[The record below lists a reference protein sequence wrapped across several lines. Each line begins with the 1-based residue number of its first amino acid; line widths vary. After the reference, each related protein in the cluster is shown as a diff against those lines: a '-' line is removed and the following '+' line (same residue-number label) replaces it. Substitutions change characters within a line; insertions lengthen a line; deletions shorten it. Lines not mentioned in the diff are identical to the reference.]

1 MPNTD
6 GLILFGAGSEW
17 FWSMLQFAIVAITLL
32 GIYLQLRLAR
42 SANSFAQLLEMDE
55 DWNGERL
62 VRRRLRIVTALRDG
76 GPDADLASLI
86 APIADFWEN
95 VGALVRAGHIDVAL
109 VQENLG
115 GTCRTWWTL
124 LEPEIR
130 RIRAA
135 EIGDEAVHFE
145 WLARELRRQDV
156 ARGIT
161 DDAYSSASLM
171 ARLPLITARLEAL
184 LDDFEAMRKPAA
196 PRRSSDELTE
206 GVGIS

>member
-62 VRRRLRIVTALRDG
+62 VRRRLRIATALRDG
-76 GPDADLASLI
+76 GPDTDLASLI

-115 GTCRTWWTL
+115 GICRTWWTL

-135 EIGDEAVHFE
+135 EMGDEAVHFE
-145 WLARELRRQDV
+145 WLARELRRHDL

-171 ARLPLITARLEAL
+171 ARIPLIIARLEAL
-184 LDDFEAMRKPAA
+184 LDDFEAMRTPAA
-196 PRRSSDELTE
+196 PRRSNDELKKA
-206 GVGIS
+206 VAIP

>member
-1 MPNTD
+1 
-6 GLILFGAGSEW
+6 
-17 FWSMLQFAIVAITLL
+17 
-32 GIYLQLRLAR
+32 
-42 SANSFAQLLEMDE
+42 MDE

-62 VRRRLRIVTALRDG
+62 VRRRLRIATALRDG
-76 GPDADLASLI
+76 GPDTDLASLI

-115 GTCRTWWTL
+115 GICRTWWTL

-135 EIGDEAVHFE
+135 EMGDEAVHFE
-145 WLARELRRQDV
+145 WLVRELRRQDL

-171 ARLPLITARLEAL
+171 ARLPLIVARLEAL
-184 LDDFEAMRKPAA
+184 LDDFEAMRTPAA
-196 PRRSSDELTE
+196 PRRSSDGLKE
-206 GVGIS
+206 GVAIT

>member
-115 GTCRTWWTL
+115 GICRTWWTL

-130 RIRAA
+130 GIRAA

-145 WLARELRRQDV
+145 WLAMELRRQDV

-161 DDAYSSASLM
+161 DDAYSSATLM
-171 ARLPLITARLEAL
+171 ARLPVIIARLEAL
-184 LDDFEAMRKPAA
+184 LDDFEAMRTPAA
-196 PRRSSDELTE
+196 PGRAGPATN
-206 GVGIS
+206 

>member
-1 MPNTD
+1 
-6 GLILFGAGSEW
+6 
-17 FWSMLQFAIVAITLL
+17 MLQFAIVAIALL

-42 SANSFAQLLEMDE
+42 SANSFAQFLELDD

-86 APIADFWEN
+86 APIDFWEN

-109 VQENLG
+109 VQEDLG
-115 GTCRTWWTL
+115 GTCRTWWTR

-130 RIRAA
+130 RTRVA

-145 WLARELRRQDV
+145 WLAGELRPTGIAGEARFGTAARRRTQSQD
-156 ARGIT
+156 AGRH
-161 DDAYSSASLM
+161 S
-171 ARLPLITARLEAL
+171 P
-184 LDDFEAMRKPAA
+184 PA
-196 PRRSSDELTE
+196 
-206 GVGIS
+206 